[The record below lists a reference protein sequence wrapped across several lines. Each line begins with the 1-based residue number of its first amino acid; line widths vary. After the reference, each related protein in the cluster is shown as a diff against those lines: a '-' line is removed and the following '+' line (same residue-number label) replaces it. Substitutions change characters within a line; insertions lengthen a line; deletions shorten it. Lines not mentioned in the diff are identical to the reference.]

1 MKKEKAVSNIHFRMM
16 VNVMSVVKN
25 IRSINKEIIR
35 SEVKEGSHVLDYGC
49 GPGFST
55 IPAAKIVGSQGVI
68 YALDIHPFAIEI
80 IEKKIKKHGL
90 TNVKPIL
97 TGNGTGL
104 LDESI
109 DVVLLFNVI
118 FMIEDKEKLIDELHR
133 ILKTGGVISVVNN
146 GLGSKFKNKQVAEE
160 SLTELFCKN
169 NNFVLSAKIRNNLN
183 FIKRIHHQ

>member
-1 MKKEKAVSNIHFRMM
+1 MKKEKPVTNIHFRMM

-25 IRSINKEIIR
+25 IRNIRKEIIR
-35 SEVKEGSHVLDYGC
+35 SKVKEGSHVLDYGC

-80 IEKKIKKHGL
+80 IEKKMKKHGL

-104 LDESI
+104 PDESI

-118 FMIEDKEKLIDELHR
+118 FMIEDQEKLIDELYR
-133 ILKTGGVISVVNN
+133 VLKIGGIISVVNN
-146 GLGSKFKNKQVAEE
+146 GLGSKFKNRQVAEE

-169 NNFVLSAKIRNNLN
+169 NHFVLSEEVGDNLN
-183 FIKRIHHQ
+183 FTKQIHHP